1 MATAVLLSG
10 GVDSSLALQLLHN
23 EGHELRAFYLKIW
36 LEDDLA
42 FLGDCPWDTDLQYT
56 RAICKQLGVPL
67 EIVPLQRQYFD
78 IVVEHAVRELRAGRT
93 PSPDILCNQHIKFGA
108 FFSAIDDSF
117 ETVAS
122 GHYAQIRRGDD
133 GLHRLCTAPDP
144 VKDQTYFLA
153 RLNQQQLAR
162 IRFPIGHLQKCE
174 VRKLA
179 ADFAIPAA
187 DRKDSQGICFLGKI
201 QYRDFVKSYLGESP
215 GPIVDAD
222 SGKVLGEHRG
232 LWFHTI
238 GQRQGLGLSGGPW
251 YVSAK
256 DMDSGAL
263 FVTHGERREQRAR
276 DVFEVADC
284 HWIAT
289 PPASERLEL
298 KLRHGPQRIPCEIAP
313 TVGGLRVRMAEADSG
328 VAPGQYAIFYDGD
341 VCLGAGVI
349 TEGE

>member
-10 GVDSSLALQLLHN
+10 GVDSSLALRLLH
-23 EGHELRAFYLKIW
+23 EQGHALRAFYLKIW

-56 RAICKQLGVPL
+56 RAICEQLNVPL

-78 IVVEHAVRELRAGRT
+78 IVVEHAIRELRAGRT

-108 FFSAIDDSF
+108 FFGALGDEF

-122 GHYAQIRRGDD
+122 GHYAQIRQADD
-133 GLHRLCTAPDP
+133 GLQRLYSAPDP

-153 RLNQQQLAR
+153 RLNQAQLAR
-162 IRFPIGHLQKCE
+162 IQFPIGHLQKCD

-179 ADFAIPAA
+179 AEYAIPAA

-201 QYRDFVKSYLGESP
+201 QYRDFVKSYLGEAP
-215 GPIVDAD
+215 GAIVDAD
-222 SGKVLGEHRG
+222 SGKKLGAHRG

-256 DMDSGAL
+256 EMDSRTL
-263 FVTHGERREQRAR
+263 FVTHGVRRESRAR
-276 DVFEVADC
+276 EVFHVADC

-289 PPASERLEL
+289 PPSGKSLEL
-298 KLRHGPQRIPCEIAP
+298 KLRHGPQKIACEIEP
-313 TVGGLRVRMAEADSG
+313 TGDGLRVQMAKSDPG
-328 VAPGQYAIFYDGD
+328 VAPGQYAIFYEGD
-341 VCLGAGVI
+341 CCLGAGVI
-349 TEGE
+349 TEG